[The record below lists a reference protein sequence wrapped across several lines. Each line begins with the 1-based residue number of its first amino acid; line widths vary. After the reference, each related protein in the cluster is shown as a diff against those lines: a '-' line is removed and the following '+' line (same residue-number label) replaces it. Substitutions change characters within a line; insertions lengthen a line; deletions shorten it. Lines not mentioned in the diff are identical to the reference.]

1 MTDSLSLENEEFS
14 ALAFLNTAR
23 DLSTQADQAGT
34 KGVDFLYGKYDVQED
49 EILIKHSFI
58 LAFFWLLQAKNYVSN
73 LDSLFV
79 TAICETIKMGGD
91 TDTNA
96 SVVAGLIGSIVGVN
110 RIPKNM
116 VTKLMTFD
124 DSKEG

>member
-1 MTDSLSLENEEFS
+1 
-14 ALAFLNTAR
+14 
-23 DLSTQADQAGT
+23 
-34 KGVDFLYGKYDVQED
+34 
-49 EILIKHSFI
+49 
-58 LAFFWLLQAKNYVSN
+58 
-73 LDSLFV
+73 
-79 TAICETIKMGGD
+79 MGGD

>member
-1 MTDSLSLENEEFS
+1 M
-14 ALAFLNTAR
+14 
-23 DLSTQADQAGT
+23 
-34 KGVDFLYGKYDVQED
+34 YGKYDVQED
-49 EILIKHSFI
+49 EKLIKHSFI

-73 LDSLFV
+73 LDSLFE